1 MNSSAGR
8 CCSFEIEPAWSTLY
22 TESHF
27 KALASTWFTSS
38 FTFLLL
44 CAFVKLPTSCWWT
57 VALWADQQLKVG
69 FLCCGRVGY
78 FVARDTLT
86 LTVWHTFSYSVTH
99 MILQCGGIGDW
110 RKWLKFTL
118 HWQREPQD
126 PGPQDLLHT
135 NLNPGTY
142 GHKISSQKTLS
153 QKNPISTAGAGR
165 KPEVKTRLRSK
176 ASISSLFTAIKV
188 LRLWI

>member
-1 MNSSAGR
+1 MIYFKFYISFTLCFRKACHLVLMNSCTVGRSAAQGG
-8 CCSFEIEPAWSTLY
+8 ILVLWSR
-22 TESHF
+22 
-27 KALASTWFTSS
+27 W
-38 FTFLLL
+38 LL
-44 CAFVKLPTSCWWT
+44 CSA
-57 VALWADQQLKVG
+57 
-69 FLCCGRVGY
+69 
-78 FVARDTLT
+78 
-86 LTVWHTFSYSVTH
+86 WHTYTYSVTH

-153 QKNPISTAGAGR
+153 QKNPISTAGAGQ

-176 ASISSLFTAIKV
+176 ASISSLFTTIKV